1 MQVVVHRSAVVIAA
15 VGQLHVAA
23 AHFPQVVLRRQR
35 GRGDGHFALCAQFH
49 ERSALVLGGF
59 REGVLQRR
67 AAVAH
72 RVAAHLLGA
81 VQVAQRH
88 IIKAVKK
95 AGVYAVH
102 TAHRHF
108 LALAA
113 GSPGHELVGH
123 QHAAVGGGQLAVPQH
138 AGKGVVVA
146 FHGLVRPDMPYHGGL
161 QKGQQIH
168 IHGAVGI
175 LQRDGLRRTGKHR
188 ADVDFAA
195 FQKRRA
201 EGDAVRRVVVAADGE
216 YRKLARRQLGQKPVQ
231 QAHGLGGRHG
241 LIVEVARQQ
250 HTVHGLAVQQGKDL
264 FQNVPL
270 VVQHGELAHP
280 LAEVQI
286 G

>member
-1 MQVVVHRSAVVIAA
+1 M
-15 VGQLHVAA
+15 
-23 AHFPQVVLRRQR
+23 
-35 GRGDGHFALCAQFH
+35 
-49 ERSALVLGGF
+49 
-59 REGVLQRR
+59 
-67 AAVAH
+67 
-72 RVAAHLLGA
+72 
-81 VQVAQRH
+81 AQRH
-88 IIKAVKK
+88 IVKAVEQ
-95 AGVYAVH
+95 AGIHAVH

-123 QHAAVGGGQLAVPQH
+123 QHAAVGGVQLAVPQH

-175 LQRDGLRRTGKHR
+175 LQRDGLRRAGKYR
-188 ADVDFAA
+188 TDVDAA
-195 FQKRRA
+195 GFQQGRTK
-201 EGDAVRRVVVAADGE
+201 GDAVRRVVVAADGE

-231 QAHGLGGRHG
+231 QTHGFGGRHG

-250 HTVHGLAVQQGKDL
+250 HAVHGRLVQQGQDF